1 MGNSL
6 GCFSQRTIKR
16 SKASRAEAC
25 NDFEHSDQ
33 LSLKA
38 LESLKIKS
46 KSLNNHKV
54 SRRTSSYSNHLSTKK
69 IVPVPDSLAK
79 ERESSQRKEV
89 VRVKMVLTKK
99 EVTELL
105 SMLSR
110 SHGDKSE
117 QYLEQIDGT
126 DRAGWMPSL
135 YTIPEAE
142 NC

>member
-16 SKASRAEAC
+16 SKASRAGTC

-46 KSLNNHKV
+46 KSSNNHKV

-69 IVPVPDSLAK
+69 IVPDSLVK
-79 ERESSQRKEV
+79 ERESSQREEV
-89 VRVKMVLTKK
+89 VRVKMVLTKN

-105 SMLSR
+105 SMLRR

-117 QYLEQIDGT
+117 QYQEQIDGI

>member
-16 SKASRAEAC
+16 SKASRAGAC

-38 LESLKIKS
+38 LERLKIKS

-69 IVPVPDSLAK
+69 IVPDSLVK
-79 ERESSQRKEV
+79 ERESSQREEV
-89 VRVKMVLTKK
+89 VRVKMVLTKN

-105 SMLSR
+105 TMLRR
-110 SHGDKSE
+110 SHGDKSK